1 MIHLHLHLGY
11 IFLGGKAAVESELA
25 YKDLFVILVEISMTV
40 SCSYDFFF
48 FFFLV
53 TCPGIFQIQR
63 FKSNGLDS

>member
-1 MIHLHLHLGY
+1 MIHLHLHVGY
-11 IFLGGKAAVESELA
+11 IFLGGKVAVESELA
-25 YKDLFVILVEISMTV
+25 YRDLFVILVEISMTV
-40 SCSYDFFF
+40 SCSYDFL